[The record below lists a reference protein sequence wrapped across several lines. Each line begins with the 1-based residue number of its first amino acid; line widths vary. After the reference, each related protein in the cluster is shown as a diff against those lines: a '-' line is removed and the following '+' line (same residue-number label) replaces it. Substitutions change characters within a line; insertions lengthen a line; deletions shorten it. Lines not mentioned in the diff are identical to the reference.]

1 MMTLFLRGRSENGYG
16 FKNGCEK
23 WHFSV
28 WKRVRIWRTERHSL
42 TKHSSEYPPPGTQLI
57 NPFNKMGKVKI
68 LTKNADLFLYNPNK
82 GSAQPVSGQ
91 TSVPEVPSSISKCN
105 LKSLFRYLFFPC
117 SSKSFYIGIFGK
129 RSSDEEG
136 VGMTLSFAG
145 QNKDLYL

>member
-1 MMTLFLRGRSENGYG
+1 
-16 FKNGCEK
+16 
-23 WHFSV
+23 
-28 WKRVRIWRTERHSL
+28 
-42 TKHSSEYPPPGTQLI
+42 
-57 NPFNKMGKVKI
+57 MGKVKI
-68 LTKNADLFLYNPNK
+68 HTKNADLFLYNPDK

-136 VGMTLSFAG
+136 VGMRLSFAS

>member
-1 MMTLFLRGRSENGYG
+1 
-16 FKNGCEK
+16 
-23 WHFSV
+23 
-28 WKRVRIWRTERHSL
+28 
-42 TKHSSEYPPPGTQLI
+42 
-57 NPFNKMGKVKI
+57 MGKVKI
-68 LTKNADLFLYNPNK
+68 HTKNADLFLYNPDK

-136 VGMTLSFAG
+136 VGMTLSFAS